1 MSARSFERLVTL
13 VLLAF
18 ATAYLV
24 KMLTYPE
31 GAGQIP
37 AIVAA
42 VMIAALLVQLAASFR
57 SGEGGD
63 DAGAAPAAS
72 AAPSSADPSSGGPS
86 SGGPS
91 SAAPGGAASAQHP
104 VASSVAASAEEVS
117 PPEIEPDTYETL
129 IRLRGQRR
137 RLFLAIAVWTL
148 LFYVGALAVG
158 FVATFA
164 VLFAALLIYVRERL
178 VVALVAGA
186 LSGVLMYAFVTVFLE
201 LPGFDGL
208 LLR

>member
-24 KMLTYPE
+24 KMLSYPE

-42 VMIAALLVQLAASFR
+42 VMIATLLVQLAASFR
-57 SGEGGD
+57 SGGGGD
-63 DAGAAPAAS
+63 DAPADPAAS
-72 AAPSSADPSSGGPS
+72 AAPSSAAPSGAGSV
-86 SGGPS
+86 
-91 SAAPGGAASAQHP
+91 GAAREQDA
-104 VASSVAASAEEVS
+104 VAASVVASPEDVS
-117 PPEIEPDTYETL
+117 PPDIEPDTYETL
-129 IRLRGQRR
+129 IRLRGNRR

-164 VLFAALLIYVRERL
+164 VLFAALLLYVRERL
-178 VVALVAGA
+178 VIALAAGA

-201 LPGFDGL
+201 LPGFDGF

>member
-1 MSARSFERLVTL
+1 VSARSFERLVTL

-24 KMLTYPE
+24 KMLSYPE

-42 VMIAALLVQLAASFR
+42 VMIAALLVQLAGSFR
-57 SGEGGD
+57 SGEGGG
-63 DAGAAPAAS
+63 DAPTAPAAS
-72 AAPSSADPSSGGPS
+72 AAPSP
-86 SGGPS
+86 
-91 SAAPGGAASAQHP
+91 AAPAGAGPGGAASEQHA
-104 VASSVAASAEEVS
+104 VASSVAPSADEPT

-129 IRLRGQRR
+129 IRLHGQRR
-137 RLFLAIAVWTL
+137 RLFLAIAVWTM

>member
-1 MSARSFERLVTL
+1 VSARSFERLVTL

-63 DAGAAPAAS
+63 AAPAAPAAS
-72 AAPSSADPSSGGPS
+72 AAPSP
-86 SGGPS
+86 
-91 SAAPGGAASAQHP
+91 AAPSGAGRGGAASEQHA

-178 VVALVAGA
+178 VVALVVGA
-186 LSGVLMYAFVTVFLE
+186 LSGVLMYAFVTVFLG
-201 LPGFDGL
+201 LPGFDGF